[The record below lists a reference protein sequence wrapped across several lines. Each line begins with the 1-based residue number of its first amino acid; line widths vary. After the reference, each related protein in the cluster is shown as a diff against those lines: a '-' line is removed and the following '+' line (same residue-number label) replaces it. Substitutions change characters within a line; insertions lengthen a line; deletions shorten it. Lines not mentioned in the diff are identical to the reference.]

1 MRNTIAR
8 AVVAAILIFGAPSLR
23 AQELVLGL
31 ATDITSADPHFHN
44 TSSNNA
50 ASRHVFDTL
59 IRQDARQRLLPGLA
73 VSWRTRDALTW
84 EIELRADV
92 RFHDGS
98 PFGPEDVVAS
108 LRRAGNV
115 AGSPSS
121 FGIYTRGIV
130 AVEIAGPRSVVLRTA
145 APAPLLPND
154 LSLIPIVHRR
164 FAEAPTEAFNA
175 GMAAIGTGPFRL
187 ARFVPGER
195 MEFAR
200 FDAYWDGA
208 AAWSSV
214 KLLFL
219 RNGAQRAAALLAGSV
234 QAIEAPPPSAM
245 AELRR
250 NPAVTISSVAS
261 NRIMFLFPDTGRE
274 RTPYATD
281 RRGNPLER
289 NPLRDLRVRQA
300 LSAAI
305 DRKALV
311 ERALDGEGSEAGQL
325 LPDGY
330 FGVSP
335 RLVPDAHD
343 PARARRLLAEA
354 GWPEGFGL
362 TLHGSNDRFVND
374 GAVVQSIAAM
384 FAQAG
389 IEARAETMPWAVFAA
404 RASRPEFSLILVGW
418 GAGTGEPSSPMR
430 GLLATF
436 DAATGLGAS
445 NRGRWSNA
453 LFDRL
458 LARGLSEFEPERREA
473 TLIDATEL
481 AIGDLGL
488 IPLYHERAT
497 WALRRGLAHIPRADQ
512 YTLAVDFRP
521 GP

>member
-1 MRNTIAR
+1 MRRWLAV
-8 AVVAAILIFGAPSLR
+8 VVAAFFVVAQAR

-59 IRQDARQRLLPGLA
+59 IRQDARQRLTPGLA
-73 VSWRTRDALTW
+73 ITWRTRDSLTW
-84 EIELRADV
+84 EIELREGV
-92 RFHDGS
+92 RFHDDS
-98 PFGPEDVVAS
+98 PFGPEDVIAS

-121 FGIYTRGIV
+121 FGIYARGIV
-130 AVEIAGPRSVVLRTA
+130 AVEIAGPRTLRLRTA

-154 LSLIPIVHRR
+154 LSLVPIVHRR
-164 FAEAPTEAFNA
+164 FVEAPTEAFNSGA
-175 GMAAIGTGPFRL
+175 AAIGTGPFRL

-200 FDAYWDGA
+200 FDSHWDGA
-208 AAWSSV
+208 APWSAV

-234 QAIEAPPPSAM
+234 HAIEAPPPSAM

-250 NPAVTISSVAS
+250 QPNVAISSVAS

-281 RRGNPLER
+281 RRGNPLDR

-325 LPDGY
+325 LPEGY

-335 RLVPDAHD
+335 RLKPDAYG

-354 GWPEGFGL
+354 GWADGFGL
-362 TLHGSNDRFVND
+362 TLHGPNDRFVND

-384 FAQAG
+384 LAQIG
-389 IEARAETMPWAVFAA
+389 IEARAETLPWSVFAT
-404 RASRPEFSLILVGW
+404 RASRPEFSLILAGW

-430 GLLATF
+430 GLLATS
-436 DAATGLGAS
+436 DPATALGAS

-497 WALRRGLAHIPRADQ
+497 WALRRGISHTPRADQ

>member
-1 MRNTIAR
+1 MRRWLAAAF
-8 AVVAAILIFGAPSLR
+8 AVVFLAAPLR

-73 VSWRTRDALTW
+73 VSWRARDSLTW
-84 EIELRADV
+84 EIELRDGV

-121 FGIYTRGIV
+121 FGIYTRGVV
-130 AVEIAGPRSVVLRTA
+130 AAEIAGPRTLLLRTA

-154 LSLIPIVHRR
+154 LSLVPIVHRR
-164 FAEAPTEAFNA
+164 AVDAPTEAFNA
-175 GMAAIGTGPFRL
+175 GPAAIGTGPFRL

-195 MEFAR
+195 LELER
-200 FDAYWDGA
+200 FDGYWDGGA
-208 AAWSSV
+208 PWSAV

-219 RNGAQRAAALLAGSV
+219 RNGAQRAAALLSGAV
-234 QAIEAPPPSAM
+234 HAIEAPPASIM

-250 NPAVTISSVAS
+250 HPNVTVSSVAS
-261 NRIMFLFPDTGRE
+261 NRIMFVFPDTGRE

-281 RRGNPLER
+281 RRGAPLDR

-305 DRKALV
+305 DRTALV
-311 ERALDGEGSEAGQL
+311 ERALEGEGSAAGQL

-335 RLVPDAHD
+335 RLKPDAHD

-362 TLHGSNDRFVND
+362 TLHGPNDRFVND

-384 FAQAG
+384 LAQIG
-389 IEARAETMPWAVFAA
+389 IEARAETMPWSVFAA

-430 GLLATF
+430 G
-436 DAATGLGAS
+436 
-445 NRGRWSNA
+445 
-453 LFDRL
+453 
-458 LARGLSEFEPERREA
+458 
-473 TLIDATEL
+473 
-481 AIGDLGL
+481 
-488 IPLYHERAT
+488 
-497 WALRRGLAHIPRADQ
+497 
-512 YTLAVDFRP
+512 
-521 GP
+521 

>member
-1 MRNTIAR
+1 MRAFGTAL
-8 AVVAAILIFGAPSLR
+8 VAALIFFGTPAR

-59 IRQDARQRLLPGLA
+59 IRQDPRQRLIPGLA
-73 VSWRTRDALTW
+73 VAWRTRDSLTW
-84 EIELRADV
+84 EIELREGV

-115 AGSPSS
+115 ANSPSS

-130 AVEIAGPRSVVLRTA
+130 GVEIAGPRTLLLRTA

-154 LSLIPIVHRR
+154 LSLVPIIHRR
-164 FAEAPTEAFNA
+164 YAEAPTEAFNA
-175 GMAAIGTGPFRL
+175 GAAAVGTGPFRL

-195 MEFAR
+195 MELVR
-200 FDAYWDGA
+200 FEGHWAGA
-208 AAWSSV
+208 APWTGV

-219 RNGAQRAAALLAGSV
+219 RNGAQRAAALLAGTV

-250 NPAVTISSVAS
+250 SPHVAISSVAS

-274 RTPYATD
+274 RTPFATD
-281 RRGNPLER
+281 RRGNVLER

-311 ERALDGEGSEAGQL
+311 ERALEGEAIEAGQL

-335 RLVPDAHD
+335 RLRPDAHD

-374 GAVVQSIAAM
+374 GAVVQAIAAM

-389 IEARAETMPWAVFAA
+389 IEARAETMPWSVFAT

-430 GLLATF
+430 GLLATY
-436 DAATGLGAS
+436 DPATGLGAS

-481 AIGDLGL
+481 AVGDLGL

-497 WALRRGLAHIPRADQ
+497 WALRRGLAHDPRADQ
-512 YTLAVDFRP
+512 YTLATDFRP
-521 GP
+521 AP

>member
-1 MRNTIAR
+1 MRRWLAAVF
-8 AVVAAILIFGAPSLR
+8 AVVSLAASAPLR

-31 ATDITSADPHFHN
+31 ASDVTSADPHFHN

-50 ASRHVFDTL
+50 ASRHIFDTL
-59 IRQDARQRLLPGLA
+59 IRQDSRQRLLPGLA
-73 VSWRTRDALTW
+73 VSWRTRDSLTW
-84 EIELRADV
+84 EIELRAGV

-98 PFGPEDVVAS
+98 IFGPEDVVAS
-108 LRRAGNV
+108 LGRAGNV

-130 AVEIAGPRSVVLRTA
+130 GVEIAGPRTLLLRTA
-145 APAPLLPND
+145 APAPLLPHD
-154 LSLIPIVHRR
+154 LSLIPIVQRR
-164 FAEAPTEAFNA
+164 FADAPTEAFNA
-175 GMAAIGTGPFRL
+175 GPAAIGTGPFRFT
-187 ARFVPGER
+187 RFVPGER
-195 MEFAR
+195 FELER
-200 FDAYWDGA
+200 FDAHWSGA
-208 AAWSSV
+208 APWSTV
-214 KLLFL
+214 KLVFL
-219 RNGAQRAAALLAGSV
+219 RNGAQRAAALLSGAV
-234 QAIEAPPPSAM
+234 HAIEAPPTSIM

-250 NPAVTISSVAS
+250 HPNVTISSVAS
-261 NRIMFLFPDTGRE
+261 NRVMFLFPDTGRA

-305 DRKALV
+305 DRTALV
-311 ERALDGEGSEAGQL
+311 ERALDGEGREAGQL
-325 LPDGY
+325 VPDLY

-335 RLVPDAHD
+335 RLKPDAHD

-362 TLHGSNDRFVND
+362 TLHGPNDRFVND
-374 GAVVQSIAAM
+374 GNVVQSIAAM
-384 FAQAG
+384 FAQIG
-389 IEARAETMPWAVFAA
+389 IEARAETLPWSVFAP
-404 RASRPEFSLILVGW
+404 RASRPEFSLILAGW
-418 GAGTGEPSSPMR
+418 GAGTGEPSSSMR
-430 GLLATF
+430 GLLATYNP
-436 DAATGLGAS
+436 ATSLGAS

-458 LARGLSEFEPERREA
+458 LARGLAEFDLERREA

-497 WALRRGLAHIPRADQ
+497 WALRRGLAHSPRADQ
-512 YTLAVDFRP
+512 YTMAVDFRP

>member
-1 MRNTIAR
+1 MRRWIAVAF
-8 AVVAAILIFGAPSLR
+8 AVVFLAAPLR

-31 ATDITSADPHFHN
+31 ASDITSADPHFHN

-73 VSWRTRDALTW
+73 VAWRARDSLTW
-84 EIELRADV
+84 EIELRAGV
-92 RFHDGS
+92 RFHDGTLL
-98 PFGPEDVVAS
+98 GPEDVVAS
-108 LRRAGNV
+108 LRRAGSV

-130 AVEIAGPRSVVLRTA
+130 GVEIAGPRTLLLRTA
-145 APAPLLPND
+145 SPAPLLPND
-154 LSLIPIVHRR
+154 LSLIPIVQRR

-175 GMAAIGTGPFRL
+175 GTAAIGTGPFRL

-195 MEFAR
+195 LELER
-200 FDAYWDGA
+200 FDGHWDGA
-208 AAWSSV
+208 APWSAV

-219 RNGAQRAAALLAGSV
+219 RNGAQRAAALLSGAV
-234 QAIEAPPPSAM
+234 HAIEAPPTSIM

-250 NPAVTISSVAS
+250 HPSLAISSVAS

-281 RRGNPLER
+281 RRGNPLDR

-305 DRKALV
+305 DRTALV
-311 ERALDGEGSEAGQL
+311 ERALDGEGREAGQL
-325 LPDGY
+325 LPDGA

-335 RLVPDAHD
+335 RLRPDAYD

-354 GWPEGFGL
+354 GWPDGFGL
-362 TLHGSNDRFVND
+362 TLHGPNDRFVND
-374 GAVVQSIAAM
+374 GAIVQSIAAM
-384 FAQAG
+384 LAQAG
-389 IEARAETMPWAVFAA
+389 IEARVETLPWSVFAA

-430 GLLATF
+430 GLLATY
-436 DAATGLGAS
+436 DPATSLGAS

-458 LARGLSEFEPERREA
+458 LARGMTEFEPERREA

-488 IPLYHERAT
+488 IPLYHERAS
-497 WALRRGLAHIPRADQ
+497 WALRRGLAHTPRADQ
-512 YTLAVDFRP
+512 YTLAVDFRL

>member
-1 MRNTIAR
+1 MRYLRLALIAALIFAGAPAR
-8 AVVAAILIFGAPSLR
+8 AK
-23 AQELVLGL
+23 ELVLGL

-59 IRQDARQRLLPGLA
+59 IRQDPRQRLLPGLA
-73 VSWRTRDALTW
+73 VSWRARDALTW
-84 EIELRADV
+84 EIELREGV

-98 PFGPEDVVAS
+98 TFGPEDVVAS

-130 AVEIAGPRSVVLRTA
+130 AAEIAGPRTLLLRTA

-154 LSLIPIVHRR
+154 LSLVPIVQRR
-164 FAEAPTEAFNA
+164 FVDAPTEAFNSGA
-175 GMAAIGTGPFRL
+175 AAIGTGPFRL
-187 ARFVPGER
+187 VRFAPGER
-195 MEFAR
+195 MELAR
-200 FDAYWDGA
+200 FDGHWGGA
-208 AAWSSV
+208 APWSSV

-219 RNGAQRAAALLAGSV
+219 RNGAQRAAALLAGNV

-250 NPAVTISSVAS
+250 HPNVAISSVAS

-281 RRGNPLER
+281 RRGLPLER

-311 ERALDGEGSEAGQL
+311 ERALEGEGSEAGQL
-325 LPDGY
+325 LPEGY

-335 RLVPDAHD
+335 RLGPDPYD

-362 TLHGSNDRFVND
+362 TLHGPNDRFVND
-374 GAVVQSIAAM
+374 GAVVQAIAAM

-389 IEARAETMPWAVFAA
+389 IDARAETMPWAVFAT

-430 GLLATF
+430 GLLATY
-436 DAATGLGAS
+436 DPTSGLGAS

-497 WALRRGLAHIPRADQ
+497 WAVRRGLSHTARADQ
-512 YTLAVDFRP
+512 YTLATDFRLAP
-521 GP
+521 